1 MIYHQKKD
9 LTLGDNSEELL
20 SEASGGLP
28 FMCMFD
34 EGRLFTGQHIPWHW
48 HDQIELNYVE
58 TGSFRIHTPDEE
70 LEVQQGDALFINRN
84 VMHSYD
90 LSESVNYY
98 AYTFDTQ
105 FLSGEFGGYLD
116 RKYFS
121 PVFHSRSLSVVHLRP
136 DTVRRVR
143 MIDCLL
149 QSIDAVR
156 EEPAGYELMIRKSMS
171 RFFLMLL
178 EEKKEAL
185 TGETTGDK
193 RDLDRMKVM
202 LQYIYAHYSEPVTL
216 DDIAATAGIST
227 RECARCFRRA
237 INRPPVRFLIE
248 YRAQMAAMMLIRTDN
263 SISSIAEQC
272 GFVSD
277 SYFGKIFKEIYN
289 CTPRDYRKTHIS
301 ETEKK

>member
-1 MIYHQKKD
+1 MDYYNIGQRIRTYRKARQ
-9 LTLGDNSEELL
+9 LSQEELAEQVGI
-20 SEASGGLP
+20 SVTHMS
-28 FMCMFD
+28 
-34 EGRLFTGQHIPWHW
+34 HI
-48 HDQIELNYVE
+48 E
-58 TGSFRIHTPDEE
+58 TGHTK
-70 LEVQQGDALFINRN
+70 
-84 VMHSYD
+84 
-90 LSESVNYY
+90 LS
-98 AYTFDTQ
+98 
-105 FLSGEFGGYLD
+105 L
-116 RKYFS
+116 
-121 PVFHSRSLSVVHLRP
+121 PVFVQLTKTLQ
-136 DTVRRVR
+136 VRAE
-143 MIDCLL
+143 D
-149 QSIDAVR
+149 
-156 EEPAGYELMIRKSMS
+156 
-171 RFFLMLL
+171 LL

-277 SYFGKIFKEIYN
+277 SYFGKIFKEIYS
-289 CTPRDYRKTHIS
+289 CTPRDYRKAHMS